1 MELGQ
6 LETFLTIAR
15 EKSFSRAAERLFRTQ
30 PAISLALKRLEEELG
45 ELLVDRTTKGGTLT
59 DAGET
64 LLPLARRM
72 LDLRQ
77 QITDT
82 FGTLKGL
89 QQGRL
94 NIGANESMSEFLL
107 PRMLLAYQRA
117 YPDIKLQAYRQS
129 SERIPSE
136 ILEHRLDVGFV
147 SYDPHHPEL
156 RSEVVY
162 RDQMVLVVPPGHRLS
177 GRRSIDLKV
186 LGDETFIA
194 HNALTP
200 TRAAIIELFAKC
212 GTPLRMT
219 MELGTLSTI
228 QDFVAQGA
236 GVAILPHLTVAGA
249 VAEGRL
255 VEVPVRQLKV
265 EKLIRMV
272 HRREEAL
279 SHAAKAFIQLVK
291 TSDFTTPALT
301 PRGKSSRRSR
311 P

>member
-1 MELGQ
+1 VELGQ

-15 EKSFSRAAERLFRTQ
+15 EKSFSRAAERLYRTQ
-30 PAISLALKRLEEELG
+30 PAISLALKRLEEEFG
-45 ELLVDRTTKGGTLT
+45 EILVDRTTKGGTLT

-64 LLPLARRM
+64 LLPLAQRM

-77 QITDT
+77 QIIDT

-107 PRMLLAYQRA
+107 PRMLLAYQRTC
-117 YPDIKLQAYRQS
+117 PDIKLQAYRLS

-136 ILEHRLDVGFV
+136 ILERRLDVGFV
-147 SYDPHHPEL
+147 SYDPLHPEL
-156 RSEVVY
+156 RSQVVY
-162 RDQMVLVVPPGHRLS
+162 RDHMVLVVPPGHRLA
-177 GRRSIDLKV
+177 GRRTIDLKV
-186 LGDETFIA
+186 LGEETFIA

-200 TRAAIIELFAKC
+200 TRAAIIDLFAKC
-212 GTPLRMT
+212 ETPLRMT

-236 GVAILPHLTVAGA
+236 GVAILPRMTVAA
-249 VAEGRL
+249 AIADGRL

-272 HRREEAL
+272 SRRDEAL
-279 SHAAKAFIQLVK
+279 SHAAKAFIQLVQ
-291 TSDFTTPALT
+291 SADLHAPIPAV
-301 PRGKSSRRSR
+301 RSKSTRRSR